1 MLILSEKYIKIFDM
15 ANKVVVTQFQI
26 NAFFDD
32 VIQNN
37 QNENEIIG
45 IINGTI

>member
-1 MLILSEKYIKIFDM
+1 MF
-15 ANKVVVTQFQI
+15 NKVVVTQFQI

-45 IINGTI
+45 IINGAI

>member
-1 MLILSEKYIKIFDM
+1 MV
-15 ANKVVVTQFQI
+15 NKVVVTQFQI

>member
-1 MLILSEKYIKIFDM
+1 M

>member
-1 MLILSEKYIKIFDM
+1 MV
-15 ANKVVVTQFQI
+15 NKVVVTQFQI

-45 IINGTI
+45 IINGAI